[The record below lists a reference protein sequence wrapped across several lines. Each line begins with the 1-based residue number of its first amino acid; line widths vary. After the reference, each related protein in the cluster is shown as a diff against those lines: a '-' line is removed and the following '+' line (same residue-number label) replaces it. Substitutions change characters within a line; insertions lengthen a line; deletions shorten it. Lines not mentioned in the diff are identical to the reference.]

1 MRASEIVDVLKN
13 EIASIDQKIEFEEV
27 GQVVKVFDGIAIA

>member
-13 EIASIDQKIEFEEV
+13 EIANLDQKIEFEEV
-27 GQVVKVFDGIAIA
+27 GQVEKFLMVLQ

>member
-13 EIASIDQKIEFEEV
+13 EIANLDQTIEFEEV
-27 GQVVKVFDGIAIA
+27 GQVVKVFDGVAIA